1 MSVAEIER
9 IQAEAMADEIGQE
22 SEPGVQP
29 GHGPD
34 NLPAQADTVAQEFA
48 AFLTMA
54 ARIAATATGLHTIPE
69 RFNEAANFQIATAAV
84 AICNRY
90 GYDARK
96 ALLGGDSVVGLW
108 LGLGVSIAIPGAG
121 VWQDYKVMKAKEV
134 KSEAVDGDNKQPSE

>member
-9 IQAEAMADEIGQE
+9 IQAEAIADEIGQE
-22 SEPGVQP
+22 SEPGSHP

-134 KSEAVDGDNKQPSE
+134 KSEAASGDNKQPGE

>member
-22 SEPGVQP
+22 SEPGAQP

-134 KSEAVDGDNKQPSE
+134 KSEAVDGDNKQSSE

>member
-134 KSEAVDGDNKQPSE
+134 KSEAADGDNKQPGE